1 MEPLM
6 PTLDLTEKEA
16 SVIREI
22 LGGVLT
28 AGAYDQDALK
38 EDGYDA
44 VTVSAIKRVLTK
56 LQ

>member
-1 MEPLM
+1 M